1 MWILRNRV
9 WIRRPHSDC
18 EWSSSTPQARVGEQ
32 LYYQAPDGQ
41 SNPGSVGGFA
51 HRGKCYA
58 CLCRSP
64 WVEADRLKKKD
75 LYLYLYLSLYIYLP
89 ARMPACQRLS
99 DPILDGCKLP
109 CGCWVLNSGPL
120 EKQDSAINCW
130 ATSPA
135 TDLFLTLLCLLW
147 YTVVCGNVFIWR
159 LIILH
164 FTGFIFET
172 GLFSV

>member
-1 MWILRNRV
+1 MWILRNHV

-64 WVEADRLKKKD
+64 WVEADRLKKKKD
-75 LYLYLYLSLYIYLP
+75 LYLYLSLYIYLP
-89 ARMPACQRLS
+89 ARQKRLS

-135 TDLFLTLLCLLW
+135 TDLFLTLLCLW